1 MTNEQLA
8 KQLQAQFTLSKG
20 DIERIRESVADVR
33 KNNRAL
39 IDAIE
44 DLRLDHNKRFDKMQA
59 SQDQLQAQISNLRA
73 DISDLRHELFHE
85 AGSRETVDDSI
96 YEVMRQNY
104 RELNQRLKLL
114 EDGVSSLASS
124 TMKTA

>member
-8 KQLQAQFTLSKG
+8 KQLQEQFALLKG
-20 DIERIRESVADVR
+20 DIENIREGVTDVR
-33 KNNRAL
+33 QNNRAL

-44 DLRLDHNKRFDKMQA
+44 DLRLDHNKCFDKMQA

-85 AGSRETVDDSI
+85 AGSRETVDESI
-96 YEVMRQNY
+96 YDVMRQNY
-104 RELNQRLKLL
+104 QELNQRLKRL
-114 EDGVSSLASS
+114 EDKVSTSAPQV
-124 TMKTA
+124 A

>member
-1 MTNEQLA
+1 M
-8 KQLQAQFTLSKG
+8 
-20 DIERIRESVADVR
+20 R

-59 SQDQLQAQISNLRA
+59 SQDQLQAQILNLRA
-73 DISDLRHELFHE
+73 DISELRHELFHE
-85 AGSRETVDDSI
+85 AGSRETVDESI
-96 YEVMRQNY
+96 YDVMRQNY